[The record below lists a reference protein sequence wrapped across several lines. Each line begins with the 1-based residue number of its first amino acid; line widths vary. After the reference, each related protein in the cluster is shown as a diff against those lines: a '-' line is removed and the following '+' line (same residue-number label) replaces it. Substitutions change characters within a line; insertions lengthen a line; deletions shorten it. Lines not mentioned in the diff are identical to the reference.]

1 MSMAAVSGDESL
13 RSCPHTGHPHR
24 HGTRVAYLA
33 DRCRCHHCRRANRRA
48 EAERTRAIVM
58 GRWEP
63 FVDARETR
71 EHLQLLRKYGVGI
84 DRIGAL
90 SGVPRS
96 TIRRLLAPVD
106 LADRSHPRR
115 IRPDT
120 ARRLLAIDCSDILP
134 ARKSLVDAAP
144 TYQRIAELTYDG
156 YSPAELARKL
166 GRTNASLRRT
176 LARSVVTLETAQA
189 VALLHLELHV
199 QPSVFETPDR

>member
-1 MSMAAVSGDESL
+1 
-13 RSCPHTGHPHR
+13 
-24 HGTRVAYLA
+24 
-33 DRCRCHHCRRANRRA
+33 
-48 EAERTRAIVM
+48 M

-63 FVDARETR
+63 FVDDREAR

-115 IRPDT
+115 IRPDI
-120 ARRLLAIDCSDILP
+120 ARRLLAIDCGDIVP

-144 TYQRIAELTYDG
+144 THQRIAELTSDG
-156 YSPAELARKL
+156 YSPTELARKL

-176 LARSVVTLETAQA
+176 LARSVITLETAQA
-189 VALLHLELHV
+189 VALLHLELHAERTC
-199 QPSVFETPDR
+199 SVASDQ

>member
-1 MSMAAVSGDESL
+1 MSMAAVLGDELL

-115 IRPDT
+115 IRPDI
-120 ARRLLAIDCSDILP
+120 ARRLLAIDCGDIVP

-144 TYQRIAELTYDG
+144 THQRIAELTSDG
-156 YSPAELARKL
+156 YSPTELARKL

-176 LARSVVTLETAQA
+176 LARSVITLETAQA
-189 VALLHLELHV
+189 VALLHLELHAERTC
-199 QPSVFETPDR
+199 SVASDQ